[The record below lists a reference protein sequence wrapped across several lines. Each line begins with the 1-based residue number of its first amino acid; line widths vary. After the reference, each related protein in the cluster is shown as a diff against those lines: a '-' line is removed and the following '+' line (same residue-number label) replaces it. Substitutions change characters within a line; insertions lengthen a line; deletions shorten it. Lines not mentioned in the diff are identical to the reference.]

1 MSEDEQAGPSRQPA
15 AQRGGGRR
23 RGRDEMEGGEDAA
36 AAGAGDGTRSRKR
49 QRRATG
55 GWRPYVNYA
64 WLSVSAH
71 TPGVYVP
78 QARQRGQRRGSG
90 VAHCRHLALPSSA
103 SNLHNCPSTFLA
115 GRRRGGV
122 PPRGPPKVFRQHQRQ
137 AARALAGAAR
147 RARHAP
153 GRALHVS
160 AGAIVGS

>member
-71 TPGVYVP
+71 TPGVYV
-78 QARQRGQRRGSG
+78 
-90 VAHCRHLALPSSA
+90 
-103 SNLHNCPSTFLA
+103 
-115 GRRRGGV
+115 
-122 PPRGPPKVFRQHQRQ
+122 GPPKVFRQHQRQ